1 MKRLAVV
8 ASHVIQ
14 YQDPFFRRLAAEP
27 ELDVTVLFFSTAGAQ
42 RYRDADMA
50 TTLAWDIEMLQG
62 YRHVFLRNLAPT
74 ASGWLRHVNP
84 GIVTALSKRRYDA
97 VLFMSGWGS
106 FSSLL
111 GIVTC
116 IVKRIP
122 FFLYG
127 DSSFI
132 PPATTWRAKLRARL
146 ARWLFRRTAA
156 FLISGAWNADYY
168 RHYGADPARFFPMP
182 WAIDNERFRRAAVMT
197 PEERQALRASHGI
210 APDAMAILYSGK
222 LIPRKDPMTLLRAF
236 ERMQRRAG
244 AAVVFMGDGELR
256 EALERDARERGVAEA
271 VHFTGFVNQSAIPRH
286 YAMCDVFVL
295 PSTFDPRATVVNE
308 AMACGLPVIVTDRCG
323 PAGDIVRHGDNGF
336 VIAVGDA
343 AALAAD
349 LDVLVDRDVRER
361 MGQRSLEII
370 ERWSYE
376 TGVEGVKAAVR
387 AAC

>member
-27 ELDVTVLFFSTAGAQ
+27 ELDVTVLFFSKAGAQ
-42 RYRDADMA
+42 TYRDADMA
-50 TTLAWDIEMLQG
+50 TTLRWDIEMLHG
-62 YRHVFLRNLAPT
+62 YRHFFLRNFAPK
-74 ASGWLRHVNP
+74 SEGWLRHVNP
-84 GIVTALSKRRYDA
+84 GIVGALRRDRYDA

-111 GIVTC
+111 GIATC

-122 FFLYG
+122 FFLFG
-127 DSSFI
+127 DSSFV
-132 PPATTWRAKLRARL
+132 PPETTWRARLRARL
-146 ARWLFRRTAA
+146 ARWLFRRTSA

-182 WAIDNERFRRAAVMT
+182 WAIDNERFRRAAAIT
-197 PEERQALRASHGI
+197 AEERQALRAKHGI
-210 APDAMAILYSGK
+210 APETMAILYSGK

-236 ERMQRRAG
+236 EQMQRRDD
-244 AAVVFMGDGELR
+244 AAIVFMGDGELR
-256 EALERDARERGVAEA
+256 AELERHARERGFAGS
-271 VHFTGFVNQSAIPRH
+271 VHFTGFVNQSDIPRH

-323 PAGDIVRHGDNGF
+323 PAGDIVKHDENGF

-343 AALAAD
+343 AALAD
-349 LDVLVDRDVRER
+349 DFDMLIDREVRER

-370 ERWSYE
+370 EHWDYE
-376 TGVEGVKAAVR
+376 TGVDGVKR

>member
-1 MKRLAVV
+1 VKRLAVV

-27 ELDVTVLFFSTAGAQ
+27 ELNVTVLFFSSAGAQ
-42 RYRDADMA
+42 TYRDADMA

-62 YRHVFLRNLAPT
+62 YRHEFLRNFGRGT
-74 ASGWLRHVNP
+74 SGWFRHVNP
-84 GIVTALSKRRYDA
+84 GIVRALRRDRFDA
-97 VLFMSGWGS
+97 VLFMTGWGS

-111 GIVTC
+111 GIAAC
-116 IVKRIP
+116 ILKRIP

-127 DSSFI
+127 DSSFV
-132 PPATTWRAKLRARL
+132 PPETTWRATLRARL
-146 ARWLFRRTAA
+146 ARWLFRRTSA
-156 FLISGAWNADYY
+156 FLISGTWNADYY

-182 WAIDNERFRRAAVMT
+182 WAIDNERFRRAAAMT
-197 PEERQALRASHGI
+197 AEERQALRAAHGI
-210 APDAMAILYSGK
+210 APEAMAVLYSGK

-236 ERMQRRAG
+236 EQMARRGEATI
-244 AAVVFMGDGELR
+244 VFMGDGELR
-256 EALERDARERGVAEA
+256 GALERYGRERGFAHA
-271 VHFTGFVNQSAIPRH
+271 VHFTGFVNQSDIPRH

-336 VIAVGDA
+336 VLAVGDA
-343 AALAAD
+343 AALASD
-349 LDVLVDRDVRER
+349 LDALADRDVRER
-361 MGQRSLEII
+361 MGRRSLEII
-370 ERWSYE
+370 EHWDYE
-376 TGVEGVKAAVR
+376 TGIEGVNAAVR

>member
-1 MKRLAVV
+1 MKRLAIV

-27 ELDVTVLFFSTAGAQ
+27 ELDVTVLFFSTAGA
-42 RYRDADMA
+42 RSYRDADMA
-50 TTLAWDIEMLQG
+50 TTLRWDLDLLHG
-62 YRHVFLRNLAPT
+62 YRHVFLRNLAPKT
-74 ASGWLRHVNP
+74 SGWFRHVNP
-84 GIVTALSKRRYDA
+84 GIVRALRRDRYDA

-111 GIVTC
+111 GIATC

-127 DSSFI
+127 DSSFV
-132 PPATTWRAKLRARL
+132 PPETTWRAKLRARL
-146 ARWLFRRTAA
+146 ARSLFRRTAA

-168 RHYGADPARFFPMP
+168 RHYGADPARFFEMP
-182 WAIDNERFRRAAVMT
+182 WAIDNERFRRAAAMT
-197 PEERQALRASHGI
+197 AEERRALRATHGI

-236 ERMQRRAG
+236 EAMRRRAE

-256 EALERDARERGVAEA
+256 DALERYAREHGLAGS
-271 VHFTGFVNQSAIPRH
+271 VHFTGFVNQSDIPRH

-308 AMACGLPVIVTDRCG
+308 AMACGLPAIVTDRCG
-323 PAGDIVRHGDNGF
+323 PAGDIVKHGDNGF
-336 VIAVGDA
+336 VIPVGDA

-349 LDVLVDRDVRER
+349 LDVLADRDVRER

-370 ERWSYE
+370 EHWDYE
-376 TGVEGVKAAVR
+376 TGVDGVKR